1 MIINNIKNFFF
12 KKKKYNKKSLKDVLN
27 NIIKI
32 SNSVSFNKKFKV
44 PESFYVR
51 YEIILIFIFLLYLRL
66 KNEKVNK
73 IKIQIICNYLFE
85 YLDYSLREIG
95 IGDLSVGKKVKT
107 LGRIFSFRIRSYEE
121 SVKIDFKNIKKLI
134 KKFVYK
140 NKVKKRNLDNFY
152 NYVNSQHK
160 KLKTS
165 NSRNIFSKNF
175 FKEPI

>member
-1 MIINNIKNFFF
+1 MIISNIKKFFF
-12 KKKKYNKKSLKDVLN
+12 KKKKYNTKKLKDSLN

-73 IKIQIICNYLFE
+73 MKIQIIYNYLFE

-95 IGDLSVGKKVKT
+95 IGDLSVGKRVKT
-107 LGRIFSFRIRSYEE
+107 LARIFSFRMKLYEE
-121 SVKIDFKNIKKLI
+121 SVKIDFISIKKLI
-134 KKFVYK
+134 KKYVYK

-152 NYVNSQHK
+152 NYINSQYK
-160 KLKTS
+160 KLNKS
-165 NSRNIFSKNF
+165 NSKDIFSKNF

>member
-32 SNSVSFNKKFKV
+32 SNSVSLNKRFKIPTSFNA
-44 PESFYVR
+44 R
-51 YEIILIFIFLLYLRL
+51 YEIILILIFLLYLRL

-73 IKIQIICNYLFE
+73 IKIQIIYNYLFE

-95 IGDLSVGKKVKT
+95 VGDLSVGKKIKT
-107 LGRIFSFRIRSYEE
+107 LARIFSFRMKLYEE
-121 SVKIDFKNIKKLI
+121 SVKIDFISIKKLI
-134 KKFVYK
+134 KKYVYK

>member
-1 MIINNIKNFFF
+1 MIISNIKKFFF
-12 KKKKYNKKSLKDVLN
+12 KKKKYNTKKIEDSLN

-44 PESFYVR
+44 PESFYAR

-73 IKIQIICNYLFE
+73 MKIQIIYNYLFE

-95 IGDLSVGKKVKT
+95 IGDLSVGKRVKT
-107 LGRIFSFRIRSYEE
+107 LARIFSFRMKLYEE
-121 SVKIDFKNIKKLI
+121 SVKIDFISIKKLI

-152 NYVNSQHK
+152 NYINSQYK
-160 KLKTS
+160 KLNKS
-165 NSRNIFSKNF
+165 NSEDIFSKNF

>member
-1 MIINNIKNFFF
+1 MIRTNIKKFFF
-12 KKKKYNKKSLKDVLN
+12 KKKKYNTKKLKDVLN

-73 IKIQIICNYLFE
+73 IKIQIIYNYLFE

-95 IGDLSVGKKVKT
+95 VGDLSVGKKIKT
-107 LGRIFSFRIRSYEE
+107 LARIFSFRMKLYEE
-121 SVKIDFKNIKKLI
+121 SVKIDFISIKKLI
-134 KKFVYK
+134 KKYVYK

-152 NYVNSQHK
+152 NYINSQYK
-160 KLKTS
+160 KLNKS
-165 NSRNIFSKNF
+165 NSKDIFSKNF

>member
-1 MIINNIKNFFF
+1 MFWYGTWYNADLSSSSPGRNPISLVGIRERTSTTLSYGFF
-12 KKKKYNKKSLKDVLN
+12 K
-27 NIIKI
+27 
-32 SNSVSFNKKFKV
+32 SNTSFNA
-44 PESFYVR
+44 R
-51 YEIILIFIFLLYLRL
+51 YEIILILIFLLYLRL

-73 IKIQIICNYLFE
+73 IKIQIIYNYLFE

-95 IGDLSVGKKVKT
+95 VGDLSVGKKIKT
-107 LGRIFSFRIRSYEE
+107 LARIFSFRMKLYEE
-121 SVKIDFKNIKKLI
+121 SVKIDFISIKKLI
-134 KKFVYK
+134 KKYVYK

-165 NSRNIFSKNF
+165 NSKNIFSKNF

>member
-1 MIINNIKNFFF
+1 MHI
-12 KKKKYNKKSLKDVLN
+12 
-27 NIIKI
+27 
-32 SNSVSFNKKFKV
+32 SFNKKFKI
-44 PESFYVR
+44 PESFYAR
-51 YEIILIFIFLLYLRL
+51 YEIILILIFLLYLRL

-107 LGRIFSFRIRSYEE
+107 LARIFSFRMKSYEE

-152 NYVNSQHK
+152 NYINSQYK
-160 KLKTS
+160 KLKIS
-165 NSRNIFSKNF
+165 NSKDIFSKNF

>member
-32 SNSVSFNKKFKV
+32 SNSVSLNKRFKIPTSFNA
-44 PESFYVR
+44 R
-51 YEIILIFIFLLYLRL
+51 YEIILILIFLLYLRL

-73 IKIQIICNYLFE
+73 IKIQIIYNYLFE

-121 SVKIDFKNIKKLI
+121 SVIIDFKNIKKLI

-140 NKVKKRNLDNFY
+140 NKVKKYNLDNFY
-152 NYVNSQHK
+152 NYVNSQYK
-160 KLKTS
+160 KLKAS
-165 NSRNIFSKNF
+165 NSKDIFSKNF

>member
-1 MIINNIKNFFF
+1 MIITNIKKFFL
-12 KKKKYNKKSLKDVLN
+12 KKKKYNTKKLKDVLN

-121 SVKIDFKNIKKLI
+121 SVIIDFKNIKKLI

-152 NYVNSQHK
+152 NYINSQYK
-160 KLKTS
+160 KLNKS
-165 NSRNIFSKNF
+165 NSKDIFSKNF